1 MQNANEP
8 SIEKLR
14 KESERNREA
23 LASTVTELRDRVGDT
38 TSELKTLVSPAHI
51 RQEIRD
57 YVRQERGTIVES
69 LKRRAKEN
77 PLQIAAITAAAAYPA
92 LGIIRTV
99 PAPLWLIGAG
109 LFLTS
114 RRGQQAAL
122 DVKAKVDNAV
132 LQGTEKV
139 SDLASSVQSDLEN
152 HVAQARYGVQEAQ
165 DAVSSTVRATTEKAR
180 TAFHDATGAVVGPTG
195 DAAVQAKVPTDGL
208 DHIASQTAQSVLD
221 GARGAVATTRN
232 TVTNL
237 VSDNALLV
245 AGIGAALGAFI
256 AASIPPSDAENSMF
270 GAGSEKLKDKA
281 REAAAQGIENAGDIA
296 AEAAGAMAAAATRE
310 GLDASG
316 VQGALGK
323 VADSVRAVADR
334 GLETALGQAQ
344 SPQSATRQTEQ
355 EPIRERNPS

>member
-208 DHIASQTAQSVLD
+208 
-221 GARGAVATTRN
+221 AVR
-232 TVTNL
+232 
-237 VSDNALLV
+237 
-245 AGIGAALGAFI
+245 
-256 AASIPPSDAENSMF
+256 
-270 GAGSEKLKDKA
+270 
-281 REAAAQGIENAGDIA
+281 
-296 AEAAGAMAAAATRE
+296 
-310 GLDASG
+310 
-316 VQGALGK
+316 
-323 VADSVRAVADR
+323 
-334 GLETALGQAQ
+334 
-344 SPQSATRQTEQ
+344 
-355 EPIRERNPS
+355 